1 MWLNFLYKV
10 NADKDI
16 VYLLI
21 RTVLFMF
28 TRFFYCDLAIS
39 ASILKL
45 PLILS

>member
-21 RTVLFMF
+21 RTVIIYVYAI
-28 TRFFYCDLAIS
+28 FFIATWQ
-39 ASILKL
+39 
-45 PLILS
+45 